1 MSLPLCFTHPSNI
14 IVAGP
19 TGCGKTFFVNNVL
32 KYRLFAPMPRR
43 IVVVYAEW
51 QRYYDDWKD
60 WYPNAEFVHGFT
72 PTIYERFD
80 ARQTNLLVIDDQ
92 MGEAGK
98 SSTLLNLFTRGS
110 HHRNLSVLYLVQN
123 IFDKGSAMRG
133 VNLNAQYIVTFK
145 NARDRMQ
152 LVTLGKQMF
161 PDKAQVLTKLID
173 QETKERPRAYLIV
186 CTRPDVQDRLR
197 VYNGIFP
204 GETFHCFPLE
214 ELDNQSEP
222 VYLVEV
228 VDE

>member
-1 MSLPLCFTHPSNI
+1 MAVAFCFTHPSNV

-32 KYRLFAPMPRR
+32 KHRLFEPIPHRL
-43 IVVVYAEW
+43 VVVYAEW
-51 QRYYDDWKD
+51 QHYYDDWRD
-60 WYPNAEFVHGFT
+60 WYPTAEFVHGFT
-72 PTIYERFD
+72 PDIYERFD
-80 ARQTNLLVIDDQ
+80 AHQTNLLVIDDQ

-110 HHRNLSVLYLVQN
+110 HHRNLSILYLVQN
-123 IFDKGSAMRG
+123 IFDKGAVMRS

-161 PDKAQVLTKLID
+161 PEQAQVLTKLVD
-173 QETKERPRAYLIV
+173 QETKEHPRAYLVV
-186 CTRPDVQDRLR
+186 CTRPEVPDRLR

-204 GETFHCFPLE
+204 GEMLTFFPRDEPGSALE
-214 ELDNQSEP
+214 Y
-222 VYLVEV
+222 VYLLKLEG
-228 VDE
+228 

>member
-1 MSLPLCFTHPSNI
+1 
-14 IVAGP
+14 
-19 TGCGKTFFVNNVL
+19 
-32 KYRLFAPMPRR
+32 MPRC

-51 QRYYDDWKD
+51 QRYYDDWKE
-60 WYPNAEFVHGFT
+60 WYPTAEFVHGFQ
-72 PTIYERFD
+72 PDIYDRFN

-110 HHRNLSVLYLVQN
+110 HHRNLSILYLVQN

-133 VNLNAQYIVTFK
+133 VNLNAQYIVAFK

-161 PDKAQVLTKLID
+161 PATPQVLTKLMD
-173 QETKERPRAYLIV
+173 KESEDHARAYLVV
-186 CTRPDVQDRLR
+186 CMRPDINDQHR

-204 GETFHCFPLE
+204 GETCHCFPME
-214 ELDNQSEP
+214 ELSMP
-222 VYLVEV
+222 PKPLFLLEV
-228 VDE
+228 VDEE